1 MINKANNNL
10 YQDKKETSGV
20 VLTVSNPAEW
30 VDRWS
35 GGLEYLEPTV
45 IGTIIAPSVYL
56 SGILELCH
64 AKVGHRILLN
74 INNHCCNMLQR
85 GEQRSVTNID
95 QNRLNIQFLLPLN
108 EIVTSFYDDLKS
120 ISSGYASFDYED
132 AGYQKSE
139 LLKLGEIVVHLLLD
153 QILVMTRIIF
163 QTCC

>member
-1 MINKANNNL
+1 M
-10 YQDKKETSGV
+10 
-20 VLTVSNPAEW
+20 P
-30 VDRWS
+30 RWDN
-35 GGLEYLEPTV
+35 EY
-45 IGTIIAPSVYL
+45 YY
-56 SGILELCH
+56 
-64 AKVGHRILLN
+64 
-74 INNHCCNMLQR
+74 NNHCCYMLQR

-139 LLKLGEIVVHLLLD
+139 LLKLGEIVVHLLID
-153 QILVMTRIIF
+153 QVLVMTRIIL

>member
-1 MINKANNNL
+1 
-10 YQDKKETSGV
+10 
-20 VLTVSNPAEW
+20 
-30 VDRWS
+30 
-35 GGLEYLEPTV
+35 
-45 IGTIIAPSVYL
+45 
-56 SGILELCH
+56 
-64 AKVGHRILLN
+64 
-74 INNHCCNMLQR
+74 MLQR